1 MFEPIFSFFG
11 GLATKAKSKIIEKTL
26 QPIIDYN
33 FENIFEQKIAIKDL
47 NKGITNVK
55 LNTKY
60 LNGMMKTNTL
70 KEFSIKLIKLEK
82 LQLLVS
88 DVDLTLDLNTQI
100 KQEEALESLEVE
112 DIMNK
117 SIQKQIEQLKN
128 EFLNQNDDTFFQE
141 EIITPPAQQNE
152 QKQPSSKI
160 VQILR
165 IIDSIFGNIKIDI
178 QNLRVKFTGKI
189 KPDTES
195 NISFRINKIDCTMQK
210 PQNSNQILFLA
221 FVDQIKLYL
230 DENKQIGQIN
240 NAVKLDVFLTQN
252 TEPKIKIQAEQLQI
266 VASLSQIDQISSLF
280 AQSAQVLEQRQTVL
294 NEVLKLSSNDLRT
307 GNLHNQ
313 QSEQLRKTINLN
325 KYMLEEYFKKSY
337 NLKYT
342 FIQEI
347 EESRII
353 VQDISDTKIQDFCS
367 SVKQMNE
374 QQEFLNFSFKGLILY
389 ITSTEVD
396 QEFNYQQQYFKVNLE
411 NYYSISLYDIRAIK
425 NNNKLNIFVNSA
437 FIYELQKLD
446 PRFKSIR
453 DSVQQVEQDFD
464 IIGDQKC
471 LCKIILKTGKDQ
483 YSGQDL
489 FKDGCEILIEEP
501 TIFVSQIQFVSPI
514 KLEIMDQTI
523 NMDMAPFNL
532 ILDQNQL
539 KFIMSIVDII
549 NDNQPKT
556 KNQNISKGKF
566 QLSKTKFSAYYHVNE
581 SQSIISSTLQ
591 PGNEDYVELKFFDFF
606 ITTPEDDKQQ
616 SSSYQYKNQFKFGCP
631 RISGVD
637 NQILINN
644 LSGYFG
650 SLLKI
655 STERLKQLD
664 EQNKPQILKYLKE
677 CKQRQALHF
686 ELELENVYLK
696 HDQLDNVYTMIAQLN
711 QVFNGN
717 QKQQQ
722 NNQKKQQNI
731 YFSTKIKTIEATIFD
746 TLIFCFKQFK
756 YYFTIDYHF
765 ILLEDLNASFKNN
778 PLLLLQNQ
786 VQDKWVFS
794 LIMKQNRIKLE
805 FSALK
810 LNLLDFN
817 FQILSSCIIRLIK
830 SVQLMNPPQ
839 QPEGEKKQIL
849 TSFKQIIIDA
859 LPFYNEEV
867 ILQKK
872 RQAKLRYSNEQY
884 PSWTRSI
891 FIINN
896 TLITDNLIQIEEIQH
911 YFRNNNTAIRND
923 ELINLNQYQK
933 IGQIQKIELQN
944 NKVMKINSIQFFHI
958 SKQIVVNL
966 IDHFEHIAKDFKKD
980 QVNEKKNYEK
990 IDKIE
995 MKATIFEI
1003 FCDQLNLTT
1012 ESHSFELNIHYIQC
1026 KLGDKCC
1033 HLKLGRAYILDL
1045 HQQSKF
1051 KYMLDEEDLN
1061 EFEEAKNDLIKE
1073 SPFLD
1078 LLMQFDQNSLV
1089 FKLQLKPVRIC
1100 LSGYQFQILLKSFSK
1115 KEKEENSIFTNNNE
1129 EDDES
1134 FEIIKQGEPFNLQV
1148 ELFPIQF
1155 IVSFDSEGL
1164 DAEGFKTQVLKL
1176 GSFNNLILATNQILH
1191 FYQQNSTS
1199 KQEFIQFLISQ
1210 QLSTFRIIFQA
1221 YSTLDITKVASSFTD
1236 GIINMF
1242 SKPFVSN
1249 NGFVINNMILQLYG
1263 LIEGS
1268 YDFTCGVTSAVLQ
1281 LAALPASALNNVA
1294 NYIGFGAISIPFSQL
1309 EDFCKKL
1316 YYKINP
1322 EKGIPTRFFK
1332 DKYQ

>member
-11 GLATKAKSKIIEKTL
+11 GLASKAKSKIIEKTL

-33 FENIFEQKIAIKDL
+33 FENIFEQNIAIKDL

-70 KEFSIKLIKLEK
+70 KEFSIKFIKLEK
-82 LQLLVS
+82 LQLQVS
-88 DVDLTLDLNTQI
+88 DVDLTLDLNTYI

-117 SIQKQIEQLKN
+117 SIQKQIEQLKS
-128 EFLNQNDDTFFQE
+128 EFLNQNEDAFLQE
-141 EIITPPAQQNE
+141 EIINPTQQNE
-152 QKQPSSKI
+152 TKQPSSKI

-178 QNLRVKFTGKI
+178 KNLRVKFTGKI

-195 NISFRINKIDCTMQK
+195 NLSFQINKIDCTMQK

-230 DENKQIGQIN
+230 NENKQIGQIN
-240 NAVKLDVFLTQN
+240 NAVKLEVFLTQN
-252 TEPKIKIQAEQLQI
+252 TEPKIKIQAEHLQI
-266 VASLSQIDQISSLF
+266 VVSLNQIDQISYLL
-280 AQSAQVLEQRQTVL
+280 AQSAQVLEQRQNVI
-294 NEVLKLSSNDLRT
+294 NEVLKLSSN
-307 GNLHNQ
+307 NQ
-313 QSEQLRKTINLN
+313 QAGNPNNEQQEQQRETINLN
-325 KYMLEEYFKKSY
+325 KYMLVEYFKKSY
-337 NLKYT
+337 NQKYK

-347 EESRII
+347 DESRII
-353 VQDISDTKIQDFCS
+353 VQNISDSKIQDYCS
-367 SVKQMNE
+367 SVKQLNQ
-374 QQEFLNFSFKGLILY
+374 QQEFLNFSFLGLTVY

-411 NYYSISLYDIRAIK
+411 KYYSVSFYDIRAIK
-425 NNNKLNIFVNSA
+425 NNNKLNIFINSA
-437 FIYELQKLD
+437 LIYELQKLD
-446 PRFKSIR
+446 PRFKSINQ
-453 DSVQQVEQDFD
+453 SVQQVEQDFD

-483 YSGQDL
+483 YSSSDL

-501 TIFVSQIQFVSPI
+501 TIFLSQIQFVSPI
-514 KLEIMDQTI
+514 KLEIIDQTI

-532 ILDQNQL
+532 IIDQNQL

-556 KNQNISKGKF
+556 KSQNISKTKF

-591 PGNEDYVELKFFDFF
+591 PGSEDYVELTFLDFF

-616 SSSYQYKNQFKFGCP
+616 SSPYQYKNQFKFGCP
-631 RISGVD
+631 RICGVD

-655 STERLKQLD
+655 STQTLMQLD

-677 CKQRQALHF
+677 CKQRQGLHF
-686 ELELENVYLK
+686 ELELESVHIK
-696 HDQLDNVYTMIAQLN
+696 HDSLDNVYTMIAQLN

-717 QKQQQ
+717 QKKQQ

-731 YFSTKIKTIEATIFD
+731 YFSTKIKTIEAIIYD
-746 TLIFCFKQFK
+746 TLILRLKQLK

-765 ILLEDLNASFKNN
+765 VLLEDLNASYNNN
-778 PLLLLQNQ
+778 PQLLLQNQ
-786 VQDKWVFS
+786 FQDKWVFS
-794 LIMKQNRIKLE
+794 LVMKQNIINLE

-817 FQILSSCIIRLIK
+817 FKVLSSCLIRLIK
-830 SVQLMNPPQ
+830 SVLLMNPPQ
-839 QPEGEKKQIL
+839 QPQGEKKQIF
-849 TSFKQIIIDA
+849 TSLKQIMVDA
-859 LPFYNEEV
+859 LPFYNEEI

-872 RQAKLRYSNEQY
+872 RQAKIRYSKEQY

-891 FIINN
+891 LIINN
-896 TLITDNLIQIEEIQH
+896 TLITDDLIQIEEIQH
-911 YFRNNNTAIRND
+911 YFKNNNTANRND

-944 NKVMKINSIQFFHI
+944 NKVMKINSIQFFNI

-966 IDHFEHIAKDFKKD
+966 IDHFEHIAKDFKKN

-1003 FCDQLNLTT
+1003 FCDQLILTT
-1012 ESHSFELNIHYIQC
+1012 ESQSFELNLQCIQC
-1026 KLGDKCC
+1026 ILGDKCC

-1051 KYMLDEEDLN
+1051 KYILDEEDLN
-1061 EFEEAKNDLIKE
+1061 EFEETQNGLIKE

-1089 FKLQLKPVRIC
+1089 LKLQLRPVRIC

-1115 KEKEENSIFTNNNE
+1115 KDKVENTIFANND
-1129 EDDES
+1129 DDES
-1134 FEIIKQGEPFNLQV
+1134 FEIIEQEEPFNLQV

-1155 IVSFDSEGL
+1155 IISFDSEGL

-1176 GSFNNLILATNQILH
+1176 GSFNNLILATNQVLL
-1191 FYQQNSTS
+1191 FYQQNQTS
-1199 KQEFIQFLISQ
+1199 KKDFIQFLMSQ

-1221 YSTLDITKVASSFTD
+1221 YNTLDITKVASSFTD
-1236 GIINMF
+1236 GIVNMF
-1242 SKPFVSN
+1242 SKPFISN
-1249 NGFVINNMILQLYG
+1249 NGFLYG

-1268 YDFTCGVTSAVLQ
+1268 YDFTCGVTSALLQ
-1281 LAALPASALNNVA
+1281 LTALPASALNNVA

-1322 EKGIPTRFFK
+1322 QKGIPIRFFK